1 MGLFDDLKERASSTF
16 DNLSDTVY
24 GYIET
29 RVTDAVVKV
38 GQPAGGNQTAAQ
50 VEAGQTGSTAPV
62 AMPARSSI
70 QMPLVLVAVAAAF
83 LLFSK
88 RSRG

>member
-1 MGLFDDLKERASSTF
+1 MGLFDEWKERATSSL

-24 GYIET
+24 GYLET

-50 VEAGQTGSTAPV
+50 VEAGQTGSTQPMAPV
-62 AMPARSSI
+62 RSSV
-70 QMPLVLVAVAAAF
+70 QMPLVLIAAAAAF
-83 LLFSK
+83 ILFSK